1 MFTSEYTHSIDAKG
15 RIVLPAKFREELG
28 SSFYI
33 TKGNITDKNY
43 RILCVYPEESW
54 VELAKKL
61 AAIPGS
67 DRLATKYA
75 RSILSGAIQCEPD
88 KNGRILIPENL
99 RIYAELDKEVTS
111 IGQYSHIEIWDK
123 VKWSTYNDDEFNEDE
138 LITNLAQYGL

>member
-1 MFTSEYTHSIDAKG
+1 M
-15 RIVLPAKFREELG
+15 
-28 SSFYI
+28 
-33 TKGNITDKNY
+33 
-43 RILCVYPEESW
+43 
-54 VELAKKL
+54 
-61 AAIPGS
+61 
-67 DRLATKYA
+67 
-75 RSILSGAIQCEPD
+75 SGAIQCEPD